1 MNSTARVLLIWGVGI
16 IASVGLLI
24 GLAKLGASSGTP
36 KNVNIVL
43 DTTDHVNGSPTA
55 KAQLVVYGDFECP
68 ACGAYEPLIE
78 AVKTSFGD
86 KLALVFRH
94 YPLPQHK
101 FAQITS
107 QAAEAA
113 SNQGKFWEMH
123 NLLYAKQDAWSTA
136 SNIKE
141 TLTGYATE
149 LKLDTTKF
157 NADLE
162 TSAIKDRIQLDV
174 TSGNSYNIPGTPTF
188 FLNGQEV
195 QLPVTQQS
203 LTDKINAILNS

>member
-1 MNSTARVLLIWGVGI
+1 MNSTARALLIWSVGI

-43 DTTDHVNGSPTA
+43 DTTDHVNGPTSA

-68 ACGAYEPLIE
+68 ACGAYEPMIN
-78 AVKTSFGD
+78 AVKNSFGD
-86 KLALVFRH
+86 KVALVFRH

-113 SNQGKFWEMH
+113 ALQGKFWEMH
-123 NLLYAKQDAWSTA
+123 DLLYAKQSTWSTA
-136 SNIKE
+136 NNIKE
-141 TLTGYATE
+141 TLTGYASE

-162 TSAIKDRIQLDV
+162 TSTIKDRIQRDI

-203 LTDKINAILNS
+203 LTDKINVILNS